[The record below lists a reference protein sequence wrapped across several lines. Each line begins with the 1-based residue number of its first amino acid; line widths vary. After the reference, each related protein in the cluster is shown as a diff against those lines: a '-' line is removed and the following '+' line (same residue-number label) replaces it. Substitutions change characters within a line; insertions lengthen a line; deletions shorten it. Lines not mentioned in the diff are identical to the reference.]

1 MKHNGI
7 SFRELQISDI
17 KQIGGRAGRFRTAA
31 QDVATSTNT
40 PKRDNDTETSD
51 ATNKN
56 LGLVTSLEVADLP
69 LIRKAMESEAPPI
82 TTAGIFPPASILQ
95 RFATYFPQDTPFSY
109 ILLRLH
115 EISRLSPRFHLCAL
129 KEQLEI
135 ADVIQPFKNLTIS
148 DRLAICAAPTSL
160 RDRGLPEVLR
170 AFTRCIDEQRGGA
183 LLDVSEL
190 KLEVLDEQVSA
201 EKRYLQDLESAHKAL
216 VLYLWLSYRFAG
228 VFTSRAMA
236 RYVKELVEERI
247 DNVLA
252 DYAHDQK
259 FRQKLKIIRHQS
271 MLTDLKRQLLADR
284 KPHKN
289 TGKNDTRPA
298 PWADIPLEIAVD
310 GAKIAEEKQSHS
322 GLNGK
327 APTYLLDC
335 TYVHPAICSEK
346 RTCSQLGKAVRKW
359 PTAVDLDWVWGPGG
373 REPPKLARCWSIL
386 QTC

>member
-1 MKHNGI
+1 MKHNGM
-7 SFRELQISDI
+7 SFRELQVSDI

-31 QDVATSTNT
+31 QDVATSTYT
-40 PKRDNDTETSD
+40 GKRDDNTEKSD
-51 ATNKN
+51 ATSKN

-69 LIRKAMESEAPPI
+69 LIQKAMESEASPI

-160 RDRGLPEVLR
+160 RDRGLPEVLI

-183 LLDVSEL
+183 LLDVSDL
-190 KLEVLDEQVSA
+190 KLEVLDEQVSGD
-201 EKRYLQDLESAHKAL
+201 KRYLQELESVHKAL

-247 DNVLA
+247 DKVLA

-259 FRQKLKIIRHQS
+259 FRQKLKIMRQQS
-271 MLTDLKRQLLADR
+271 MLTDLKRQLLADK

-289 TGKNDTRPA
+289 TGNDDNRHA
-298 PWADIPLEIAVD
+298 PWADIPLEIA
-310 GAKIAEEKQSHS
+310 AKVAEEKE
-322 GLNGK
+322 
-327 APTYLLDC
+327 A
-335 TYVHPAICSEK
+335 A
-346 RTCSQLGKAVRKW
+346 
-359 PTAVDLDWVWGPGG
+359 TA
-373 REPPKLARCWSIL
+373 A
-386 QTC
+386 